1 MCVVYIP
8 IILQIQSRGL
18 AKKRILMVM
27 ESEGIDRL
35 DLTALTSV
43 AKGGW
48 LKSPNPMEAACQ
60 AS

>member
-1 MCVVYIP
+1 M
-8 IILQIQSRGL
+8 
-18 AKKRILMVM
+18 RILMVM
-27 ESEGIDRL
+27 ESEDIDRL

-48 LKSPNPMEAACQ
+48 LKSPNPMEAACH